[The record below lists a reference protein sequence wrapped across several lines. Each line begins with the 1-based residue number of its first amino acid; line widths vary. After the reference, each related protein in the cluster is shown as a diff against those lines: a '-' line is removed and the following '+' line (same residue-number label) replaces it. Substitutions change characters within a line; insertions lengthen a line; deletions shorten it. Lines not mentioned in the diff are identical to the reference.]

1 MSAVGGTKEQLWKS
15 SLALLHLWVVYVMTY
30 IIVDPA
36 VILLTEVCSNI
47 FRLQAADAE
56 CEICAKSTAAEPWWD
71 AWLQM
76 VCIIYQGF
84 GNFSKFFWYPAK

>member
-1 MSAVGGTKEQLWKS
+1 ME
-15 SLALLHLWVVYVMTY
+15 VYVMTY

-56 CEICAKSTAAEPWWD
+56 CEICAKSTAAEP
-71 AWLQM
+71 
-76 VCIIYQGF
+76 
-84 GNFSKFFWYPAK
+84 